1 MYDKVLIQRE
11 SETMRFRKKVQRC
24 HMTHIS
30 GEWYFDNAKVLQV
43 QDPSKADNTSTND
56 WCC

>member
-1 MYDKVLIQRE
+1 MYVKFVIQRDYE
-11 SETMRFRKKVQRC
+11 IMKKPSKVQSC